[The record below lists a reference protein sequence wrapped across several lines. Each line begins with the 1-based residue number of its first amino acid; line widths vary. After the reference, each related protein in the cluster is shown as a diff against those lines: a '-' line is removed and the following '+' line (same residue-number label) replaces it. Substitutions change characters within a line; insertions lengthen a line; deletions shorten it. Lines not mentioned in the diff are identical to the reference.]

1 MKKIWMLPIFSLAFT
16 STQIITS
23 ASAIAATLFQA
34 NIDVGQEV
42 CSKPAEPCPST
53 SNATGFFSAELN
65 DAEDALKYTFKI
77 DGLDLGSP
85 IGKPQTADSGDDIV
99 KVHIHFGARGV
110 AGPVV
115 FAPLDLTM
123 GERDNDL
130 AIVAP
135 EGIIGGTLSGIWT
148 LSEGLQD
155 QLDNLKSG
163 QLYVNIHSSRFLA
176 NGELRGQITKAPEPT
191 MLLGLVLVG
200 TTGLLF
206 CQRQRN

>member
-1 MKKIWMLPIFSLAFT
+1 MKKLWMLPIFSLVFT
-16 STQIITS
+16 STQIISS

-34 NIDVGQEV
+34 KIDVEQEV
-42 CSKPAEPCPST
+42 CSKPAEPCPTT
-53 SNATGFFSAELN
+53 SDATGFFSAELN
-65 DAEDALKYTFKI
+65 DAENTLKYTFNI
-77 DGLDLGSP
+77 DGLDLGFP
-85 IGKPQTADSGDDIV
+85 IGTPQTADSGDDII
-99 KVHIHFGARGV
+99 KVHIHLGSRGV

-135 EGIIGGTLSGIWT
+135 DGIIGGTLSGIWT

-155 QLDNLKSG
+155 QLGNLKSE

-191 MLLGLVLVG
+191 MLVGLALVG
-200 TTGLLF
+200 TVGF
-206 CQRQRN
+206 FISKRQRN